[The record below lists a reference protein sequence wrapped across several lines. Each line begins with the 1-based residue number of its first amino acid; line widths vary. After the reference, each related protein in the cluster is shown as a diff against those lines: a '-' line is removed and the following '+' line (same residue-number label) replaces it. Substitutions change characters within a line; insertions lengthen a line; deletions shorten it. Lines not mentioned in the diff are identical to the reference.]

1 MLPLKN
7 LDRRHS
13 FPAVTMI
20 LVAINATVFA
30 YELSLPPE
38 SIRAFFMTYGLV
50 PANLAAGIAG
60 SGPLLGPLISV
71 FTSMFLHG
79 GWLHILGNMW
89 FLWVFGGD
97 VEDHLG
103 HLAYTGLYFAAGLGA
118 SILQLAFSWDYN
130 FPYIGASG
138 AISGVMAAF
147 FLLFPHSRILTGLIG
162 FWIRVRLPAFV
173 LVGWWFLI
181 QFASGMDSLHA
192 HGPHGPEHG
201 GTAFWAHVGGFVTGL
216 LCALP
221 KRLRDPDTANF
232 HPEDEPET
240 YATSWRDTSTT
251 GRDGY

>member
-38 SIRAFFMTYGLV
+38 SIRAFFMTY
-50 PANLAAGIAG
+50 
-60 SGPLLGPLISV
+60 LLGPLISV

-162 FWIRVRLPAFV
+162 
-173 LVGWWFLI
+173 
-181 QFASGMDSLHA
+181 SG
-192 HGPHGPEHG
+192 
-201 GTAFWAHVGGFVTGL
+201 
-216 LCALP
+216 
-221 KRLRDPDTANF
+221 
-232 HPEDEPET
+232 
-240 YATSWRDTSTT
+240 
-251 GRDGY
+251 